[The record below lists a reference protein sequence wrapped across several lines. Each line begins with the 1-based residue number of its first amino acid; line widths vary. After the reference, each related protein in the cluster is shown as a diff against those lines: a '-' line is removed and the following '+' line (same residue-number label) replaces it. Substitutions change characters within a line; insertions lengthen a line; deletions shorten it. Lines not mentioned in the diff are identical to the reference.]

1 MDESI
6 PQPAPIHELVVSNLP
21 YLTAD
26 QPGIG
31 GTLKAIPADFV
42 VEEIPAYEP
51 SGTGE
56 HLFLWIEKEDISADF
71 LIRTLARSLGCQQGD
86 IGSAGLKDRRAITRQ
101 YVSVPAK
108 CEPQL
113 ALINEHG
120 IRILRVARHGNKL
133 RPGHLLGNRF
143 EITLSGVSA
152 SAITTA
158 RKASQL
164 LVDRGFPNYYG
175 EQRFGIDGETLELG
189 LALIKGTKTARD
201 IHPSKRRF
209 LLKLALS
216 SVQSWLFNEALAAR
230 LIAGTLD
237 VVQPGDVM
245 EVVESGG
252 KFVAEDV
259 AAEQPR
265 CTSYETVITG
275 PMFGPKMKQ
284 PAGEVARWEAELLAR
299 HQLQISQFANFS
311 QLLSGTRRPY
321 LIRPAAIDVQSNDR
335 GLVFSFRLPSGVY
348 ATTLLRE
355 LMKSND
361 LAGMSEETIS

>member
-1 MDESI
+1 LDESNSY
-6 PQPAPIHELVVSNLP
+6 PATTHELDGNNLP
-21 YLTAD
+21 FLTAD

-51 SGTGE
+51 SGSGE
-56 HLFLWIEKEDISADF
+56 HLFLWIEKEDISADY
-71 LIRTLARSLGCQQGD
+71 LIRTLARSLGCQPGD
-86 IGSAGLKDRRAITRQ
+86 IGLAGLKDRRAITRQ
-101 YVSVPAK
+101 YISVPAK
-108 CEPQL
+108 CESQL

-120 IRILRVARHGNKL
+120 IRILHAARHGNKL
-133 RPGHLLGNRF
+133 RPGHLRGNRF

-152 SAITTA
+152 AAIPSA
-158 RKASQL
+158 RKVAEL
-164 LVDRGFPNYYG
+164 LVERGFPNYYG

-209 LLKLALS
+209 LLKLSLS
-216 SVQSWLFNEALAAR
+216 SVQSWLFNEALATR
-230 LIAGTLD
+230 LTGGTLD
-237 VVQPGDVM
+237 MVQPGDVM

-259 AAEQPR
+259 VPEQPR
-265 CTSYETVITG
+265 CTNYETVITG

-284 PAGEVARWEAELLAR
+284 PAGQVADWEAELLAK
-299 HQLQISQFANFS
+299 HQLHISQFANFS

-321 LIRPAAIDVQSNDR
+321 LIRPAAIDIQSNDR
-335 GLVFSFRLPSGVY
+335 GLVFLFTLPSGVY

-355 LMKSND
+355 LMKSDD
-361 LAGMSEETIS
+361 LAGPSVETTG